1 MTHQNARYSVLDGR
15 KRQVVYRNLAN
26 FLALFMFSSLSAP
39 KIGGHSVGADLCVCP
54 GPANPPAP
62 GQTHR
67 SAPTLLNLT
76 AVASSLRV
84 LGTAAGLPQQSTQE
98 AARQPD
104 GDGDEKDVRALEP
117 CCPIKRELAGMRRH
131 VYQLRLSADQFLKAI
146 VEQQGIDVVVQVLG
160 PDGKLV
166 MQVDSEIRP
175 RGEESV
181 SLVAE
186 VGGDYRL
193 VVQSNRNEAA
203 AGNYVARIEEL
214 RGATAEDR
222 MLQEARKLSEEFVK
236 LNGAGKYDEAAPLIE
251 RALEIREKILGPD
264 HRDVADTLT
273 SLASVYFNKGAYAKS
288 EPLLQRALAVY
299 EKALGP
305 EHPSVAL
312 TLNSLAILYWN
323 RSEIVR
329 AEPLSRRAVAIFES
343 ALGREHPNVAR
354 ALNTL
359 AILYGIRG
367 DFAKAEPLFQRALA
381 IWEGALG
388 SEDHGVALA
397 LNNLANIYF
406 NKGEPAKAE
415 PLYWRALAID
425 EKALGLEHPE
435 VGRPLLNLAAIYI
448 GKGEYTKAEPLLE
461 RALFIREKSLG
472 PEHPNVGLLLS
483 NLANLYRKKG
493 DFAKAEPLYQRAR
506 AIFEKALGPQH
517 PNLSNLL
524 NDMAVLHAA
533 KGAVARA
540 IELQSQANDISEYN
554 LALNLAV
561 GSTREKLAY
570 LAFSTKQTDFTF
582 LLHSQISSDDPQAR
596 TLAFT
601 TLLRQKGRGLDAMI
615 NTIAMLRRRAVPQDQ
630 ELFDQLI
637 EARSQLAELIFKES
651 VAAKPETYRARLR
664 PLEERIENLE
674 AKLSARS
681 AEFRAQA
688 QPVTLSAIQA
698 ALPADS
704 ALVEFLVYTP
714 LEPQTEKSQPP
725 RYFAYLLAAKG
736 APKWVD
742 LGEAAPIERA
752 VDAWRQSLRENLV
765 DVKRLARAVD
775 EIVMRPVRSSLKS
788 GPGEI
793 RRLLIAPDGS
803 LSLIPFA
810 ALVDEENRYL
820 IERYTISYLTSGRDL
835 LRLRTKQPSKS
846 VPLVVANPLFGRTA
860 PVAMR
865 ADRNSGA
872 LPSGGEA
879 GDLGETQSGP
889 TRVFFRPLPGT
900 KGEALA
906 IKAILPEASLLLRQ
920 DATEAALKRARAP
933 RILHIATHGFFLSD
947 QDAPGAEAA
956 SVLGN
961 DLLRASDLRLSKW
974 AEHVE
979 EPLLRSGLA
988 LAGAN
993 RGKSGDDDGLL
1004 TALEVAGLD
1013 LWGTKLVALSACD
1026 TGLGEVKNGE
1036 GVQGLRRALVLAG
1049 SESQVISLWAV
1060 PDEWAKDVMVPY
1072 YKALRRGEGRS
1083 EGLRRAQLRMLRSK
1097 DQQHPFYWAAFIQ
1110 SGEWANLNGRR

>member
-1 MTHQNARYSVLDGR
+1 MTHQNARHSVLDRR
-15 KRQVVYRNLAN
+15 KRQVVYRSLAGLLTL
-26 FLALFMFSSLSAP
+26 FLFSGLLLIASAP
-39 KIGGHSVGADLCVCP
+39 AASGRIVY
-54 GPANPPAP
+54 PP
-62 GQTHR
+62 R
-67 SAPTLLNLT
+67 
-76 AVASSLRV
+76 
-84 LGTAAGLPQQSTQE
+84 QSTRSQ
-98 AARQPD
+98 D
-104 GDGDEKDVRALEP
+104 GAGDEKDVRALKLGY
-117 CCPIKRELAGMRRH
+117 PIKRELTGGRRH
-131 VYQLRLSADQFLKAI
+131 IYQISLSADQFLNAI
-146 VEQQGIDVVVQVLG
+146 VEQQGIDVAVQVLG
-160 PDGKLV
+160 PDGKLI
-166 MQVDSEIRP
+166 MQVDSESRP

-193 VVQSNRNEAA
+193 VVQSNQNEAA
-203 AGNYVARIEEL
+203 AGNYVARLEEL

-222 MLQEARKLSEEFVK
+222 MLQAARKLSEEFVK
-236 LNGAGKYDEAAPLIE
+236 LHGAGKYDEATPLIE

-264 HRDVADTLT
+264 HRDVADTLN
-273 SLASVYFNKGAYAKS
+273 SLATVYVNKGAYAKA
-288 EPLLQRALAVY
+288 EPLFQRALAVY

-305 EHPSVAL
+305 EHPSVARP
-312 TLNSLAILYWN
+312 LNNLAILYWN
-323 RSEIVR
+323 RSEYDK
-329 AEPLSRRAVAIFES
+329 AEPLSRRALAIFES
-343 ALGREHPNVAR
+343 ALGREHPLVAA

-359 AILYGIRG
+359 AILYSGRG
-367 DFAKAEPLFQRALA
+367 DYAKAKPLYQRALA
-381 IWEGALG
+381 IWEGAG
-388 SEDHGVALA
+388 TEHHGVALA
-397 LNNLANIYF
+397 LNNLAGIYYY
-406 NKGEPAKAE
+406 EEEYAKAE
-415 PLYWRALAID
+415 PLYRRALAID
-425 EKALGLEHPE
+425 EKALGPEHSE
-435 VGRPLLNLAAIYI
+435 VARPLVNLATIYLD
-448 GKGEYTKAEPLLE
+448 KGEYARAEPLYE
-461 RALFIREKSLG
+461 RAMVIREKSLG
-472 PEHPNVGLLLS
+472 PEHPQFGLLLG
-483 NLANLYRKKG
+483 NLANLYRNKG
-493 DFAKAEPLYQRAR
+493 DYAKAAPLYQRAR

-517 PNLSNLL
+517 PYLANLL
-524 NDMAVLHAA
+524 KDMAVFHAA

-554 LALNLAV
+554 LALNLAT
-561 GSTREKLAY
+561 GSGRQQLAY

-582 LLHSQISSDDPQAR
+582 LLHSQIASNDPQAR

-615 NTIAMLRRRAVPQDQ
+615 NTIAMLRRRAIPRDQD
-630 ELFDQLI
+630 LFDQLI
-637 EARSQLAELIFKES
+637 EARSQLAELILKES
-651 VAAKPETYRARLR
+651 DVAKPETYRARLR

-704 ALVEFLVYTP
+704 ALVEFFVYAP
-714 LEPQTEKSQPP
+714 REPRTGKSQPP
-725 RYFAYLLAAKG
+725 RYFAYLLAAQG

-752 VDAWRQSLRENLV
+752 VDAWRQSLCENLV

-775 EIVMRPVRSSLKS
+775 ELIMRPVRSSLKS
-788 GPGEI
+788 GPREI

-803 LSLIPFA
+803 LNLIPFA
-810 ALVDEENRYL
+810 ALVDERNQYL
-820 IERYTISYLTSGRDL
+820 IKRYAITYLTSGRDL
-835 LRLRTKQPSKS
+835 LRLQKPQPSKS
-846 VPLVVANPLFGRTA
+846 APLVLADPLFGGLESGVTRGA
-860 PVAMR
+860 Q
-865 ADRNSGA
+865 NSP
-872 LPSGGEA
+872 PSGDQGA
-879 GDLGETQSGP
+879 AQSDP
-889 TRVFFRPLPGT
+889 NRIFFPPLPGT
-900 KGEALA
+900 KREALA
-906 IKAILPEASLLLRQ
+906 IKAVLPEASLLMRQ
-920 DATEAALKRARAP
+920 EATEAALKRVRAP

-947 QDAPGAEAA
+947 QEAPEAETL

-961 DLLRASDLRLSKW
+961 DLFRISGLRQSKW
-974 AEHVE
+974 AAHIE

-993 RGKSGDDDGLL
+993 RSKNGDEDGLL

-1072 YKALRRGEGRS
+1072 YKALQRGEGRS
-1083 EGLRRAQLRMLRSK
+1083 EALRQAQLRMLRSK
-1097 DQQHPFYWAAFIQ
+1097 GRRHPFYWAAFIQ